1 MASNE
6 VRIIGGK
13 WRGRKLAFPDQA
25 DLRPTLGRVRETLFN
40 WLRQDVQDSRC
51 LDLFAGS
58 GALGFEALSRGAA
71 AVTFVDSSRRAVRC
85 IEENAR
91 RLGAEHVTVV
101 CADAEQAL
109 RRGQA
114 PWDLIFLDPPFKA
127 AVIARV
133 LELIGDL
140 GSLAAGGL
148 IYLEA
153 PRRESLELAGW
164 RKVKHGH
171 AGETQFGLLASP

>member
-13 WRGRKLAFPDQA
+13 WRGRKLVFPDQI

-40 WLRQDVQDSRC
+40 WLRADIGGSRC

-71 AVTFVDSSRRAVRC
+71 TVTFVDTSRKVTQC
-85 IEENAR
+85 IRDNAR
-91 RLGAEHVTVV
+91 RLGAEDLTVV
-101 CADAEQAL
+101 CSRADQAL
-109 RRGQA
+109 RRGLG
-114 PWDLIFLDPPFKA
+114 PWDIIFLDPPFSSGELTT
-127 AVIARV
+127 V
-133 LELIGDL
+133 LALIR
-140 GSLAAGGL
+140 STEALADGGL

-153 PRRESLELAGW
+153 PRREALDLDDWREL
-164 RKVKHGH
+164 KHGQ